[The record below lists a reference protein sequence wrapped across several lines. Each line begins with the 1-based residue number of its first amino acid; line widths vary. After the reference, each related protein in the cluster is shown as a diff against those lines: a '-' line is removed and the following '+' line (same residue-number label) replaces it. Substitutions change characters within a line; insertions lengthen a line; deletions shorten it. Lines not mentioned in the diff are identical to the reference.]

1 MSGIG
6 KNRVFDKAA
15 LEELQQQTEK
25 LLTSAQE
32 VSETLQEEMQQLQ
45 ELAGKVP
52 AEAAHPAMSTR
63 ASELANR
70 IKPEEF
76 TTIQTAIKDN
86 LEKLMTQ
93 IPMNDTLSAAALR
106 TISTTTA
113 SMVSMA
119 EELKAMIRK
128 GNLNMSM
135 EEFRNQIEDFESRWK
150 GAAAAAELKMLAA
163 ATFMKGLVEC
173 SRFSCDPVNLSTGNL
188 YYEKEDMKLK
198 GILPLAF
205 KRYYNAMDRGTSDLG
220 TGWSHTHAETIRVTK
235 DGELLLHKED
245 GKDITFRKKE
255 KDGDIYQDIHNGKE
269 SIKETEEGYTYEEK
283 KTRHTLTFD
292 KEGRL
297 QHRADRNGNR
307 ISYRY
312 DEGGRVVRAALYP
325 AQEQGGTPGS
335 IPQEKI
341 QPAAYLDFAYDENGF
356 LRTVTDHTGRK
367 TAYFPMD
374 GRLSEVTNATGAV
387 LTYRYTE
394 DGKLRMVKNARGI
407 MTLRN
412 EYDEEG
418 RITRQRFPDKGEMSY
433 DYDDSKN
440 TTTLTERN
448 GAQIIYMQDERLR
461 NIRTVYH
468 DGSEER
474 DTYDEHDNRTSHT
487 DRNGNTTCYTYD
499 DDNRITAVINALGQ
513 ETALAYDGNG
523 QPVSVKTA
531 GKELIRNTYDEKGRL
546 TESSD
551 ALGRTRKNVYDH
563 RGLPAAIEAPDGSL
577 TALTYD
583 DRGNIRT
590 ITDPYGAVVTYEY
603 DALGRITATTDPEGN
618 RTIYAYDPMDRIT
631 SVTDPEGHSREYT
644 YNESGKVTKIRDF
657 DGNEESIEYNS
668 LNRPER
674 LTDKEGRQTI
684 RHYDKMWNVSE
695 EILPTGAV
703 ARYAY
708 DKDNRL
714 QRVELCENEKA
725 QPGAV
730 QENTYDPAGN
740 LLQTKAG
747 EYIQKEGQDTPEGIR
762 AVNSVTY
769 AYDALN
775 RPVSVTDAEGNT
787 TRYAYDAMGNLT
799 KATDPAGNE
808 TSYTYNETGEMTG
821 KTDPDGSTT
830 AYTYNLLGQ
839 VETVTDPRG
848 NTTTYE
854 YAPGGRLL
862 KTTYPG
868 GTSLSY
874 AYDADGRVKS
884 RQHSNGYTLA
894 YAYDSLGR
902 ITQVISSRGQKKTYA
917 YDVMG
922 NVTAATDAN
931 GNTTRYTYTMSG
943 KLAAVTDPMGNTTE
957 YSYDPMDNLTAVRQ
971 KGRDG
976 EEDRTTVYE
985 RDPFGR
991 VLCTRDAMGRE
1002 EHFRYDALG
1011 RAVWKKDRDGGV
1023 TSTAY
1028 TMAGQPKSILYADGS
1043 TVEMQYDALQ
1053 RLIRVKDSLGE
1064 TRIKRDRTGRIK
1076 AVTDHSGQ
1084 TVSYEWGAQGERKST
1099 IYPGGQKTAY
1109 IYDNMQRLTAMQVWK
1124 QGAETPEETAYRYDS
1139 EGRLTEKDMP
1149 GGIRTIW
1156 QYNGEGLPE
1165 SFTHEDREGILDR
1178 YEYAYDPMGNKTA
1191 VTRQRRGLPQESGIY
1206 TYAYDPVG
1214 RLTGVAKDNTSLR
1227 GYAYDTFS
1235 NRTRMEDHRK
1245 GSATAY
1251 TYDAANRLT
1260 MAQTQGIQPVLTK
1273 TYEYDNRGNLIKE
1286 LEGGN
1291 PVHTYAYNAMNR
1303 LEKAWSHTPD
1313 GGIQAEAAYHYN
1325 GLGQRTGKTLYTGGA
1340 DRKTGD
1346 VREDYLL
1353 DLTRP
1358 YHNLLS
1364 ITRNDGTPVQTFYW
1378 DNNAAA
1384 MEETGEL
1391 HYYLQDEMGS
1401 PIRVSGCGTGD
1412 GYLTYGYDEFGND
1425 LAESTGRELEEAGIP
1440 NPYTTQGEGQPFG
1453 YTGYRYD
1460 TVSGTYFAQAR
1471 EYQPKTGRFCAQ
1483 DVIAGNGAAP
1493 ETLNRYGYCL
1503 GNPVGLVDL
1512 DGREE
1517 QYVAAIYLLNQGTLP
1532 KKSESGVLGMGGAF
1546 GQGHAALILLKE
1558 DQNGYFF
1565 SYAGAVEPGAV
1576 GWTGSEGYLSTHL
1589 DDDANIQEISFKE
1602 FVEDNGTYA
1611 DRVDSNLEN
1620 HYELDRY
1627 THGIYIPITDEE
1639 GIKMYDKAL
1648 EIRNDPGQYNLW
1660 THNCNQVAQTIL
1672 AAGGKDFAPME
1683 FDGLDTRPNAVYEK
1697 KTNEI
1702 LKEHPE
1708 GWNYGSLDNLLVG
1721 ILYNG
1726 DYIREINNVCVN

>member
-1 MSGIG
+1 MPGIG

-15 LEELQQQTEK
+15 LEELLQQTEK

-32 VSETLQEEMQQLQ
+32 VSETLREEMQQLQ

-52 AEAAHPAMSTR
+52 AEAAHPAMASGASALAGRIGSTTGDIVR
-63 ASELANR
+63 
-70 IKPEEF
+70 
-76 TTIQTAIKDN
+76 IQTAIKEN

-93 IPMNDTLSAAALR
+93 IPMNDALSAAALR

-113 SMVSMA
+113 SMVAMA

-128 GNLNMSM
+128 GNLTMSM
-135 EEFRNQIEDFESRWK
+135 EEFRNRIEDFESRWK

-163 ATFMKGLVEC
+163 ATFMKGLVEY
-173 SRFSCDPVNLSTGNL
+173 SRFSRDPVNLSTGNL
-188 YYEKEDMKLK
+188 YYEKEDMSLR

-220 TGWSHTHAETIRVTK
+220 PGWSHTHAETIRKTK
-235 DGELLLHKED
+235 DGGLLLRKED
-245 GKDITFRKKE
+245 GKDLTFRKKE
-255 KDGDIYQDIHNGKE
+255 KDGGIYLDIHNGKE
-269 SIKETEEGYTYEEK
+269 KIKETEDGYAYEEK

-297 QHRADRNGNR
+297 QHRADRNGNH

-312 DEGGRVVRAALYP
+312 DGDGRMTRAALYP
-325 AQEQGGTPGS
+325 AEEQE
-335 IPQEKI
+335 
-341 QPAAYLDFAYDENGF
+341 PAAYLDFTYDGNGF

-374 GRLSEVTNATGAV
+374 GNLSEVTGPAGTV

-394 DGKLRMVKNARGI
+394 DGKLRMVKNPRGI

-412 EYDEEG
+412 EYDEDG

-433 DYDDSKN
+433 AYDDSKN

-448 GAQIIYMQDERLR
+448 GARIIYVQDERLR
-461 NIRTVYH
+461 NIRTIYH

-474 DTYDEHDNRTSHT
+474 DTYDERDNRTSHT
-487 DRNGNTTCYTYD
+487 DRNGSTTCYTYD
-499 DDNRITAVINALGQ
+499 DDNRMTAVINALGQ
-513 ETALAYDGNG
+513 ETVLTYDGND
-523 QPVSVKTA
+523 QVTSVRMA
-531 GKELIRNTYDEKGRL
+531 GKELLHNTYDEKGRL
-546 TESSD
+546 TGSSD
-551 ALGRTRKNVYDH
+551 ALGRTGRNAYDH
-563 RGLPAAIEAPDGSL
+563 RGLPTAIEAPDGSV
-577 TALTYD
+577 TTLTYD
-583 DRGNIRT
+583 DKGNILT
-590 ITDPYGAVVTYEY
+590 ITDPYGAAVSYEY

-618 RTIYAYDPMDRIT
+618 RTAYAYDPMDRII
-631 SVTDPEGHSREYT
+631 SVTDPEGNSREYT
-644 YNESGKVTKIRDF
+644 YNESGKVIKIKDF

-684 RHYDKMWNVSE
+684 RHYDRMWNVSE

-703 ARYAY
+703 TRYAY

-714 QRVELCENEKA
+714 QRTELCEDEKA
-725 QPGAV
+725 QPAAV

-747 EYIQKEGQDTPEGIR
+747 GYIQKEGQDTPADI
-762 AVNSVTY
+762 SVMSSMTY

-787 TRYAYDAMGNLT
+787 TRYAYDTMGNLAT
-799 KATDPAGNE
+799 VTDPAGNE
-808 TSYTYNETGEMTG
+808 TSYAYNGAGELTR
-821 KTDPDGSTT
+821 KTDPDGNAT
-830 AYTYNLLGQ
+830 AYTYNALGQ
-839 VETVTDPRG
+839 VETVTDANG
-848 NTTTYE
+848 NTTTHE

-868 GTSLSY
+868 GTSLAY
-874 AYDADGRVKS
+874 TYDADGRVKS
-884 RQHSNGYTLA
+884 RQHSNGYTLT
-894 YAYDSLGR
+894 YTYDSLGR
-902 ITQVISSRGQKKTYA
+902 ITQAESSRGQRKTYA
-917 YDVMG
+917 YDAMG

-957 YSYDPMDNLTAVRQ
+957 YAYDPMDNLTAVRQ
-971 KGRDG
+971 KGREG
-976 EEDRTTVYE
+976 EEDRTTTYE

-991 VLCTRDAMGRE
+991 VLCTRDPLGRE

-1011 RAVWKKDRDGGV
+1011 RAIRKKDRDGGV

-1043 TVEMQYDALQ
+1043 TVEMQYDALN

-1064 TRIKRDRTGRIK
+1064 TRIRRDRAGRIT

-1109 IYDNMQRLTAMQVWK
+1109 TYDSMHRL
-1124 QGAETPEETAYRYDS
+1124 AETRIYRNSTEDPEIITYRYDS
-1139 EGRLTEKDMP
+1139 EGRLIKKDMP
-1149 GGIRTIW
+1149 GGISTTW
-1156 QYNGEGLPE
+1156 QYNGEGLPAGL
-1165 SFTHEDREGILDR
+1165 THEDKEGTLDR

-1191 VTRQRRGLPQESGIY
+1191 VTRQRRGLPQESGVY
-1206 TYAYDPVG
+1206 TYAYDPAG
-1214 RLTGVAKDNTSLR
+1214 RLTGVAKDNTPLR
-1227 GYAYDTFS
+1227 DYAYDTFS
-1235 NRTRMEDHRK
+1235 NRTMMRDHRK

-1260 MAQTQGIQPVLTK
+1260 MTQTQGIQPAPTK
-1273 TYEYDNRGNLIKE
+1273 TYEYDNRGNLLRE
-1286 LEGGN
+1286 LEEGR

-1303 LEKAWSHTPD
+1303 MEKAWSHTPD
-1313 GGIQAEAAYHYN
+1313 GGIQTEAAYRYN

-1340 DRKTGD
+1340 DQTAGQETARKAGD
-1346 VREDYLL
+1346 IREDYLL

-1364 ITRNDGTPVQTFYW
+1364 VTRNDGTPAQTFFW

-1384 MEETGEL
+1384 MEENGGL

-1401 PIRVSGCGTGD
+1401 PIRVSGCGST
-1412 GYLTYGYDEFGND
+1412 YLTYGYDEFGND
-1425 LAESTGRELEEAGIP
+1425 LTDSIGRELEEAGIP
-1440 NPYTTQGEGQPFG
+1440 NPYTAQGEGQPFG

-1471 EYQPKTGRFCAQ
+1471 EYQPGTGRFCAQ

-1493 ETLNRYGYCL
+1493 ETLNRYGYCW
-1503 GNPVGLVDL
+1503 GI
-1512 DGREE
+1512 RW
-1517 QYVAAIYLLNQGTLP
+1517 
-1532 KKSESGVLGMGGAF
+1532 
-1546 GQGHAALILLKE
+1546 
-1558 DQNGYFF
+1558 
-1565 SYAGAVEPGAV
+1565 
-1576 GWTGSEGYLSTHL
+1576 GWW
-1589 DDDANIQEISFKE
+1589 I
-1602 FVEDNGTYA
+1602 
-1611 DRVDSNLEN
+1611 
-1620 HYELDRY
+1620 
-1627 THGIYIPITDEE
+1627 
-1639 GIKMYDKAL
+1639 
-1648 EIRNDPGQYNLW
+1648 
-1660 THNCNQVAQTIL
+1660 
-1672 AAGGKDFAPME
+1672 
-1683 FDGLDTRPNAVYEK
+1683 
-1697 KTNEI
+1697 
-1702 LKEHPE
+1702 
-1708 GWNYGSLDNLLVG
+1708 
-1721 ILYNG
+1721 
-1726 DYIREINNVCVN
+1726 